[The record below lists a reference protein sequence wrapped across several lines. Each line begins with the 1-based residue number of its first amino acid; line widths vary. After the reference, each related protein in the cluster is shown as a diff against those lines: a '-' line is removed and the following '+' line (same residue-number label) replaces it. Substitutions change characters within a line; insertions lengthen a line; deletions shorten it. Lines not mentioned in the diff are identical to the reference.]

1 MFKRPA
7 SKLDK
12 YIDLILKN
20 VTNVNEFMYLKR
32 ASDDDP
38 YDLSVVD
45 FKKVQEEEKKGHL
58 REYYTISRKG
68 LCHYLNGK
76 PIEFLQLA
84 YWLKERETYD

>member
-1 MFKRPA
+1 MDKKKGEKDKDNIISMYKRPA

-38 YDLSVVD
+38 YDLNVVD
-45 FKKVQEEEKKGHL
+45 FKK
-58 REYYTISRKG
+58 I
-68 LCHYLNGK
+68 
-76 PIEFLQLA
+76 
-84 YWLKERETYD
+84 